1 MGKLEKATYICLITV
16 SLVSL
21 SLLLE
26 NRFFRP
32 APPGQPSES
41 ALVGQREE
49 RVPEALWADST
60 KNVVL
65 LLSTRCKFCA
75 ESVPLYRQLSTMRQ
89 PKPNGVSV
97 LVASFDPPERMRDYL
112 AQQNISVDDIFEAN
126 SGFAGVSVTPAVF
139 LVDSHG
145 VIRRVFY
152 GKLSWLQET
161 RLLSALKGES
171 F

>member
-1 MGKLEKATYICLITV
+1 MSKLEKATYICLIAV

-21 SLLLE
+21 YLLVE
-26 NRFFRP
+26 NRFSRP

-49 RVPEALWADST
+49 SVPETLWKDSP

-65 LLSTRCKFCA
+65 LLNSHCHFCA
-75 ESVPLYRQLSTMRQ
+75 ESTPLYRQLSAMRQ
-89 PKPNGVSV
+89 RTPHGISL
-97 LVASFDPPERMRDYL
+97 LVASFDSTEKMRDYL
-112 AQQNISVDDIFEAN
+112 VQQNIGVDNVFQAS
-126 SGFAGVSVTPAVF
+126 SGFARVSVTPAIF

-145 VIRRVFY
+145 VIRRAFF
-152 GKLSWLQET
+152 GKLDWIQE
-161 RLLSALKGES
+161 RQLLSALNSAG

>member
-21 SLLLE
+21 YLLVE

-49 RVPEALWADST
+49 NVPETLWKDS
-60 KNVVL
+60 NLNIVL
-65 LLSTRCKFCA
+65 LLSTRCHFCA
-75 ESVPLYRQLSTMRQ
+75 ESTPLYQQLSALRRRTPHGM
-89 PKPNGVSV
+89 SL
-97 LVASFDPPERMRDYL
+97 LVASFDPPDKMRAYL
-112 AQQNISVDDIFEAN
+112 TQRNVGVDDVFQAN
-126 SGFAGVSVTPAVF
+126 SGFAGVSATPAIF

-145 VIRRVFY
+145 VIRKAFF
-152 GKLSWLQET
+152 GKLDWFRER
-161 RLLSALKGES
+161 RLLSVLKSES